1 MYCTATGILHSSK
14 HSLLQHSNEY
24 KMIPNL
30 NQYKIV
36 QSTCFIFWAIFVV
49 RVNKHYE
56 MSQHLIKTHSQVSI
70 IHDEFVKCKSELLSV
85 HTLNQLVKRLSYF
98 SLNILQGLFILFVF
112 SWWFFRNQLFHI
124 YNNVNDSPMMS
135 LLLFSHWVI
144 WILQM

>member
-85 HTLNQLVKRLSYF
+85 HTLNQLVKCLSYF
-98 SLNILQGLFILFVF
+98 SLNILQGLFISTLCFPDPSEINCSTSTIMSMIVP
-112 SWWFFRNQLFHI
+112 WWVCCYFHTE
-124 YNNVNDSPMMS
+124 
-135 LLLFSHWVI
+135 
-144 WILQM
+144 